1 MLCELLRKLQSQ
13 KETLVDLKAVKAPIH
28 GSQTDPHTSKPGGP
42 ESCRKWLEHHI
53 TRRSMEYD
61 GIIFEFCVCVCCT
74 FCRVVFF
81 SICGSHILAPDARLS
96 VTPFPLL
103 DVGGITPTVARK
115 WGWRPLARLLACA
128 LAKNRGMWWQALS
141 DVQTVQMDPLP
152 KATAIV
158 GACWD

>member
-81 SICGSHILAPDARLS
+81 SICGSHILAPSVFQAGRVLTPARWTK
-96 VTPFPLL
+96 TPSIFVPSMETYPFSR
-103 DVGGITPTVARK
+103 GQGC
-115 WGWRPLARLLACA
+115 RLLTPPF
-128 LAKNRGMWWQALS
+128 G
-141 DVQTVQMDPLP
+141 
-152 KATAIV
+152 
-158 GACWD
+158 G